1 MHLKPWM
8 KILMWAGVGAVI
20 GFFAGERVG
29 HRKGVRETQE
39 MINRRLDEIDE
50 EEILEANTAEL
61 AMEEYRGERDY
72 SREDYDNLQTVEGL
86 NKILEERGIQPA
98 TDEDAEVPTEVPVID
113 DDPRVVPQLHPTQ
126 ILPKIVSEE
135 EYYQNPWEFEEEK
148 LLFYELDEVLYNTST
163 QSIVEYP
170 DNVLGVGTLFEFHV
184 GPGPAKDTIYVINEI
199 FGTRFRVDRIDDAFQ
214 DCVDGGI
221 HPEDDE
227 PDPEPVD
234 PNGGDT
240 DGDEYWNDV

>member
-1 MHLKPWM
+1 MLKPWM

-20 GFFAGERVG
+20 GYFAGERIG
-29 HRKGVRETQE
+29 HKRGVRETQE
-39 MINRRLDEIDE
+39 IIDRRLDEIDE
-50 EEILEANTAEL
+50 EEILEANEADNAL
-61 AMEEYRGERDY
+61 NEYRGDRDY
-72 SREDYDNLQTVEGL
+72 SREDYDHLQTVEGI
-86 NKILEERGIQPA
+86 NKILQERGIQPA
-98 TDEDAEVPTEVPVID
+98 TEEEAEMPTNVPQLED

-214 DCVDGGI
+214 DCVDGGV
-221 HPEDDE
+221 HPEDD
-227 PDPEPVD
+227 DPEPVE
-234 PNGGDT
+234 PNGEDP
-240 DGDEYWNDV
+240 DREKDEYWDDV